1 MAVDQNREP
10 MDLEREKHEKEV
22 EQLRDVIQV
31 LSNQL
36 NNKPKSF
43 MQDRDVQTTLEPI
56 REGYDTISSGKCS
69 CKNYQT
75 FGSKSPKSATQ
86 NPYKRN
92 AT

>member
-1 MAVDQNREP
+1 MAADQNREP

-56 REGYDTISSGKCS
+56 AEGYDTISSGNCS

-75 FGSKSPKSATQ
+75 FGSKSPKSAT
-86 NPYKRN
+86 
-92 AT
+92 